1 MATWEDGPE
10 YAPVERPAEF
20 ARPEVAP
27 LSIAPPAQ
35 QMAAYAP
42 KERPAFD
49 DPPAPVAPLE
59 TLLPIVEETRDPQ
72 LPFAVVSST
81 MTSDSA
87 WGVAALG
94 TTERP
99 AGHSPDRPAGHP
111 AAHRSEPPGAGRPV
125 PPHAIVGR
133 PAPNEPLEIHSAPPA
148 NGPNGYPVP
157 GTPDWFAPPAYGE
170 RPPPP
175 GEIGA
180 KAVLDAA
187 TPGLCIC
194 LTIGGLI
201 YVLAPVLL
209 AVAFGLSG
217 RVKVARRQVRQAFA
231 IGLAVLILIGTV
243 AALTNDGS
251 GFAAWWTVLG
261 GWALVICWG
270 VLLTTLLLVYR
281 GLRTEGPPPP
291 PIRSTWG

>member
-10 YAPVERPAEF
+10 YAPLERPAEF

-27 LSIAPPAQ
+27 LSVAPPVE

-42 KERPAFD
+42 KQRPAFD

-59 TLLPIVEETRDPQ
+59 TLLPVVEETRDPQ
-72 LPFAVVSST
+72 EPFAVVSST
-81 MTSDSA
+81 LTSDSA
-87 WGVAALG
+87 WGALHWG
-94 TTERP
+94 PPTGPP
-99 AGHSPDRPAGHP
+99 ANPL
-111 AAHRSEPPGAGRPV
+111 PPNSV
-125 PPHAIVGR
+125 PPPPYGPPAPYGPPTIIGR
-133 PAPNEPLEIHSAPPA
+133 PAPNEPLEIRSAAPVP
-148 NGPNGYPVP
+148 GPNGYPVP
-157 GTPDWFAPPAYGE
+157 GTPGWFAPPAYGE
-170 RPPPP
+170 RPTPP

-180 KAVLDAA
+180 KPVLDAA

-194 LTIGGLI
+194 LTIGGLV

-209 AVAFGLSG
+209 VVALGLTS
-217 RVKVARRQVRQAFA
+217 RVKVAHRQVRRAFG
-231 IGLAVLILIGTV
+231 IGLALLAVIATI

-251 GFAAWWTVLG
+251 GFGAWWTVIG

-270 VLLTTLLLVYR
+270 LLLTTLLLVYR
-281 GLRTEGPPPP
+281 GLKSDGPPP